1 MVIVSADTALPR
13 EFQGIGKIIMT
24 TRAKKIGVVG
34 LGNMGRGI
42 AKNLAKAGHEL
53 FAWDIAEAARKPF
66 LSSATIAEPRDMASR
81 CAMVIFVVP
90 GSPEIDALM
99 KGRDSLLKSPRKGLV
114 LYDFT
119 TSDPVYTRKLARR
132 AAREDVAYMDAGMT
146 GGGAKGADEGTLTL
160 MVGGDEKTFRRT
172 AKWLA
177 PVATKLI
184 HLGPSGAGHTMKLV
198 HNMITHANFLALC
211 EAAHLAR
218 RAGIALEDL
227 IEVFNAGNARS
238 FISERRFPDHIL
250 SDTWDGRSRVYNL
263 DKDVGMAIALA
274 DKLGATVNIG
284 RDALGY
290 LHAAMDQGRGEDD
303 FTLLYR
309 DFEKLGTGSSG
320 RDGKAAKGRKQV

>member
-1 MVIVSADTALPR
+1 MAARPR
-13 EFQGIGKIIMT
+13 
-24 TRAKKIGVVG
+24 KIGVIG

-42 AKNLAKAGHEL
+42 AKNLIKAGNDV
-53 FAWDIAEAARKPF
+53 FAWDIAEPARAPF
-66 LSSATIAEPRDMASR
+66 RESATIAEPQEMAAK

-90 GSPEIDALM
+90 GSPEIDAMLS
-99 KGRDSLLKSPRKGLV
+99 GRNSMLKAPRKGLV

-119 TSDPVYTRKLARR
+119 TSDPVYTKKLARR
-132 AAREDVAYMDAGMT
+132 AARKGVAYLDAGMT
-146 GGGAKGADEGTLTL
+146 GGGAKGADEGTMTL
-160 MVGGDEKTFRRT
+160 MIGGDETVYRRT

-177 PVATKLI
+177 PVAKTLI
-184 HLGPSGAGHTMKLV
+184 YLGPSGAGHTMKVV
-198 HNMITHANFLALC
+198 HNMITHTNFLALC

-218 RAGIALEDL
+218 RAGIGLADL

-263 DKDVGMAIALA
+263 AKDVGMAVALA

-284 RDALGY
+284 RDTLAY
-290 LHAAMDQGRGEDD
+290 LTAAVDQGRSDDD

-309 DFEKLGTGSSG
+309 DFEQL
-320 RDGKAAKGRKQV
+320 GKALARSGGKATARRRS